1 MSFSSEIKERLYN
14 IKTECESCA
23 AAELSG
29 LIRFSGALSEN
40 GLHFT
45 TSNQFVAKKLT
56 EDLNQCVKVSPH
68 ISQRGESGAFVFSI
82 DDPDSIRKLDSI
94 LKSSKYTRRLCCQN
108 SFVRGAFLGSGY
120 ISDPQKS
127 WHLEFDTKLHNEAL
141 FLQEILSKR
150 NIHSNITERKD
161 RYIVYIKDCDS
172 IADVLAIIGADIDA
186 LGLFDIQIERKMR
199 NDINRRINFESANL
213 NKSAKASAKQVHA
226 VKKIKQSGKWEKLPE
241 VLKEIGELR
250 IENPEANLK
259 ELGEM
264 LDPPIGKSGVN
275 HRLNRLMNI
284 AGED

>member
-14 IKTECESCA
+14 VKTGCKSCA

-29 LIRFSGALSEN
+29 LLCFSGAISEN
-40 GLHFT
+40 GLHFS
-45 TSNQFVAKKLT
+45 TSNKCVADRLA
-56 EDLNQCVKVSPH
+56 EDMDECFGITPN
-68 ISQRGESGAFVFSI
+68 ISRKGGSGAFIFSSE
-82 DDPDSIRKLDSI
+82 DPKLLSALSSISYAE
-94 LKSSKYTRRLCCQN
+94 SLCCQN
-108 SFVRGAFLGSGY
+108 AFVRGAFLGSGY

-127 WHLEFDTKLHNEAL
+127 WHLEFDTKIHEQAL
-141 FLQEILSKR
+141 FLQKILAMR
-150 NIHSNITERKD
+150 NVHSSITVRKD
-161 RYIVYIKDCDS
+161 RCIVYIKDCDS
-172 IADVLAIIGADIDA
+172 IADVLAIIGADTDA
-186 LGLFDIQIERKMR
+186 LGLFDIQIERRMR

-213 NKSAKASAKQVHA
+213 NKSAKASAKQIHA
-226 VKKIKQSGKWEKLPE
+226 VKKIKQSGKWEKLPD

-275 HRLNRLMNI
+275 HRLNRLLNI